1 MKRILAPTDFSIYA
15 ENALKAAAQLAKKHK
30 AEILLLHM
38 LELPNQ
44 MSDAI
49 STGKSIPEVMFFI
62 QKAKETFT
70 EIFDRPY
77 LDGIEITEFI
87 QFEKAFDGV
96 LKFTQ
101 KNNVDIIVMGSHGAS
116 GVEEIFI
123 KFYYYL

>member
-1 MKRILAPTDFSIYA
+1 MKRILVPTDFSIYA

-70 EIFDRPY
+70 
-77 LDGIEITEFI
+77 
-87 QFEKAFDGV
+87 
-96 LKFTQ
+96 
-101 KNNVDIIVMGSHGAS
+101 
-116 GVEEIFI
+116 
-123 KFYYYL
+123 